1 MKDKFLKIA
10 KCKDGTSFYKK
21 YPTEESFFTAHPE
34 ARKLVKK
41 AQGGA
46 QFPIIGNSYSNI
58 PNNFQSLWNTPDRQ
72 QSLQMMQN
80 IMPQNNVQKLEVT
93 PINSPNYFTP
103 SGNFQSAWNMPKPN
117 SLPQQ
122 PSSNKTK
129 GNFDKEFEKY
139 APMVGGLAQGIQ
151 MIGEQKRALKQAEQ
165 NRMLTGVMAD
175 ASQTKDIDANNVRN
189 RDLSK
194 QRRVMMQPIN
204 PDELFPTYGVGTN
217 VLAKN
222 GAEIKNTYS
231 FPTTIFTDGG
241 YEPLNDSGKVKQFE
255 EGGDI
260 NYGGYANIANNV
272 FDFFNQGPN
281 AGSTIGGSVGKAA
294 GTALGGPLGGAIG
307 EFAGNTIGGL
317 VDTTQ
322 KKIDKENKQTERN
335 MGVIQ
340 GQAFANNFQNT
351 YSSFMEDGGPLP
363 SQEFAT
369 LWGGDLKPISHNP
382 YSPGTG
388 ITYNAHGQ
396 SHKESDGKGRTGIGL
411 EVLGNGGIPT
421 GEADVEIEA
430 GEPISGNVVFGN
442 LVADLA
448 GKEYKGRKFKNIVA
462 DISKQE
468 QKQNKI
474 VDKASKNIVE
484 SDPITAFDLISMN
497 SNKMMLK
504 GADMKLKESAKEK
517 QYLAEVQNT
526 INNTAEQFK
535 LVADDLA
542 KGKIKTD
549 KKAPLITA
557 EFGKDLYKAQNGADT
572 EDKRKYDEV
581 MALYEKAKS
590 KGGKS
595 KEALL
600 LQQKFHE
607 YFPEIAENVIS
618 SNGKLTSKAK
628 QKGFKTF
635 ADLQKAG
642 RNAILD
648 SNTDEWF
655 GPRTEQYIAK
665 LKEKSKVP
673 SLATPSIRPHVE
685 DDNVITEHLPEVLV
699 SSKKKEVPVSAKK
712 NKVLNILSQ
721 VNPYLRQPIRNPLDP
736 NQLMGEN
743 FALTHNQVDP
753 VQANLYNPQ
762 LITPFDISLQDQL
775 NETTASFNAARR
787 TSGNNPAAQ
796 AAIAGQEAMMKQ
808 RILGE
813 QFRMNQTQ
821 KANTYNQNIAT
832 LNDADLK
839 NLGIL
844 DQQFVRQNQAQ
855 SNARAITQNALSS
868 ISDKI
873 QKNRLENFTANVM
886 ANRYPDYTF
895 TDEGVLRKLPT
906 FQQFEIPTVGSTS
919 SGKSRQLA
927 PEGFEYLYDAEGN
940 VQKME
945 KKSKKDARNGSI
957 LKDFKNL

>member
-10 KCKDGTSFYKK
+10 KCKDGASFYKK
-21 YPTEESFFTAHPE
+21 YPTEESFFAAHPE
-34 ARKLVKK
+34 AKKLIKK
-41 AQGGA
+41 AQDGMG
-46 QFPIIGNSYSNI
+46 FKKLVDSYSSV
-58 PNNFQSLWNTPDRQ
+58 PTTDFQSLWNTPDRQ

-151 MIGEQKRALKQAEQ
+151 MIGEQKRALKKAEQ
-165 NRMLTGVMAD
+165 NRMLSGVMAT
-175 ASQTKDIDANNVRN
+175 ASETKDIDANNVKN

-194 QRRVMMQPIN
+194 QRRIMMQPIN

-231 FPTTIFTDGG
+231 FPTTIFTDGE
-241 YEPLNDSGKVKQFE
+241 YEPLNDSNKIKQFE

-281 AGSTIGGSVGKAA
+281 AGSTIGASVGEAA

-307 EFAGNTIGGL
+307 KFAGNTIGGL

-335 MGVIQ
+335 LGVIQ

-351 YSSFMEDGGPLP
+351 YSSFMEDGGLLP

-369 LWGGDLKPISHNP
+369 LWGGNLKPISHNP

-396 SHKESDGKGRTGIGL
+396 SHEESDGKGRTGIGL

-448 GKEYKGRKFKNIVA
+448 GKEYKGKKFKNIVA

-517 QYLAEVQNT
+517 EYLAEVQNT

-557 EFGKDLYKAQNGADT
+557 EFGKDLYKAQDGAET
-572 EDKRKYDEV
+572 EDKRKYDEI
-581 MALYEKAKS
+581 MSLYEKAKA
-590 KGGKS
+590 KKGKS

-607 YFPEIAENVIS
+607 YFPEIAENVII

-628 QKGFKTF
+628 EKGFKTF
-635 ADLQKAG
+635 ASLKKAG

-665 LKEKSKVP
+665 LKEKRNIIDKGV
-673 SLATPSIRPHVE
+673 LATHPRSTSHNFTPPE
-685 DDNVITEHLPEVLV
+685 KSLELKPLKKDDIK
-699 SSKKKEVPVSAKK
+699 SK
-712 NKVLNILSQ
+712 NKNNNTLFSILSQ

-787 TSGNNPAAQ
+787 TAGNNPAAQ

-832 LNDADLK
+832 LNDADLR

-868 ISDKI
+868 ISDKV

-895 TDEGVLRKLPT
+895 TNEGVLRKLPT
-906 FQQFEIPTVGSTS
+906 FQQFEIPTVGDYGQGVKKYNIEDDTHD
-919 SGKSRQLA
+919 G
-927 PEGFEYLYDAEGN
+927 Y
-940 VQKME
+940 E
-945 KKSKKDARNGSI
+945 KVVSYKKKKPAKNGSI